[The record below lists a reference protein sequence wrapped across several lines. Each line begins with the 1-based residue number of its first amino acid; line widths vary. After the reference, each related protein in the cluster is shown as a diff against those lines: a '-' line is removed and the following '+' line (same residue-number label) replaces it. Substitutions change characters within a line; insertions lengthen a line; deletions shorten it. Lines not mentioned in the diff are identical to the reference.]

1 MTIATSLPID
11 PLLDQ
16 APGQGQFTCS
26 YRFLVYDFPTKTIV
40 GEVYPDRDSIPTLS
54 HDSERTITR
63 EISGLVFTPEDSA
76 LLDIIR
82 HRIQV
87 QMIIPG
93 RAPYALGTFMFMDD
107 EGLLSTAG
115 TSSDVTMVDEMFIV
129 DQQIEQ
135 TYAAGTFEPDG
146 TVVTFRQADDAI
158 RDNLQGLPV
167 TVQLEPTPFYSI
179 GVWSAGSSRGS
190 SVVKDLAVDG
200 DYFSPWFS
208 SANIMTFIRAF
219 DPASKIPAFNYDYG
233 YAVNRDSIS
242 FTNDLIQAPN
252 RFVVISNGS
261 VSDGV
266 LPVVGTYDIPSSA
279 PHSIANR
286 GFVIPEIIDWQ
297 VDYASQANA
306 IAANL
311 GQRQTIYERVE
322 FTTSPDPRHESYDVF
337 HFNGVNWLEIYW
349 ELPLSPAGKMRHIG
363 RKVYS

>member
-1 MTIATSLPID
+1 MIATSFPVD
-11 PLLDQ
+11 PVLDQ
-16 APGQGQFTCS
+16 IPGQGQFTCS
-26 YRFLVYDFPTKTIV
+26 YRFLVYDFPTKTVV
-40 GEVYPDRDSIPTLS
+40 GEVYPVKGTVPSIS
-54 HDSERTITR
+54 HESERTITR
-63 EISGLVFTPEDSA
+63 QLSGMYFTPEDSA
-76 LLDIIR
+76 LLDVIR

-87 QMIIPG
+87 QMIILG
-93 RAPYALGTFMFMDD
+93 RTPYALGTFMFIDN
-107 EGLLSTAG
+107 EGLLTTDGIA
-115 TSSDVTMVDEMFIV
+115 SDVTMVDEMFIV

-135 TYAAGTFEPDG
+135 TYAAGTFAPDG
-146 TVVTFRQADDAI
+146 LVATFRQADDAI

-167 TVQLEPTPFYSI
+167 TAQLEPTPFYSI
-179 GVWSAGSSRGS
+179 GVWAAGSSRGS
-190 SVVKDLAVDG
+190 SVIRDLAVDG

-208 SANIMTFIRAF
+208 SANIMTFVRAF
-219 DPASKIPAFNYDYG
+219 DPATRIPAFNYDYG
-233 YAVNRDSIS
+233 YKVNRDSIS

-266 LPVVGTYDIPSSA
+266 LPVVGSYDIPSSA

-337 HFNGVNWLEIYW
+337 HFQGSNWLEISW
-349 ELPLSPAGKMRHIG
+349 ELPLSAAGQMRHVG